1 MRPVYSAL
9 LSLEIEKGL
18 IVNIV
23 SLSLINNKV
32 NEQKE
37 CLNGCALHFDG
48 AKLRTIRG
56 KFAKK
61 GSLTNEFNRNYD
73 KVLSISPQI
82 CPKFNYGLVFPGI
95 LHKKTTF

>member
-48 AKLRTIRG
+48 ANLRITRG
-56 KFAKK
+56 
-61 GSLTNEFNRNYD
+61 
-73 KVLSISPQI
+73 
-82 CPKFNYGLVFPGI
+82 
-95 LHKKTTF
+95 

>member
-48 AKLRTIRG
+48 ANLRITRG
-56 KFAKK
+56 RFAKNRAW
-61 GSLTNEFNRNYD
+61 TIEFNRNYD
-73 KVLSISPQI
+73 KVLSISPQKR
-82 CPKFNYGLVFPGI
+82 PKFNYGLVFPRQTSQ
-95 LHKKTTF
+95 LF

>member
-48 AKLRTIRG
+48 ANLRITRG

-61 GSLTNEFNRNYD
+61 GSLIIEFNRNYD
-73 KVLSISPQI
+73 KVLSISPQK
-82 CPKFNYGLVFPGI
+82 CPKFIYSLVFPGI